1 MDHIADEEL
10 HWDKDILGEGFSA
23 ATLSLG
29 RDPDGEGE
37 AVATLVRAD
46 APTAPAPEGKA
57 AKKPA
62 VLWIHG
68 MTDYFFHK
76 HVAERFT
83 AQGYAFYALDLRKC
97 GRSHRE
103 GQHWHY
109 TSDLRHYYPELTAA
123 ARFLSAQHGGV
134 IPLAHST
141 GGLVT
146 VLWLDHLRSTDPTL
160 LRSVP
165 AAILNSPWLDM
176 PFPKAVV
183 AATKALTS
191 TIGKVRPLLSLPQ
204 KEISAY
210 GQSLHRSM
218 GGEWD
223 YDTTFKPLGGHRKY
237 YGWIEAIF
245 AGQAA
250 ACSQRRLPMPL
261 LTLCSAKSWLGHE
274 YSAASDSADTVLDV
288 EQIQRLAP
296 ALAEDSTVIPLDS
309 ARHDVFLS
317 TPMVREEA
325 FEVTLSWLDE
335 SLNQARK

>member
-1 MDHIADEEL
+1 MDHISDEEL
-10 HWDKDILGEGFSA
+10 HWTQDMLGAGFSA
-23 ATLSLG
+23 ATLSFG

-37 AVATLVRAD
+37 AIATLVRAD
-46 APTAPAPEGKA
+46 ASVETRPSPDDGDRG
-57 AKKPA
+57 KPA

-68 MTDYFFHK
+68 MTDYFFQK
-76 HVAERFT
+76 HVAEQFT

-123 ARFLSAQHGGV
+123 TRWLAQRHGGV

-141 GGLVT
+141 GGLIT
-146 VLWLDHLRSTDPTL
+146 VLWLDHLRSTDPAL
-160 LRSVP
+160 LGSIP
-165 AAILNSPWLDM
+165 AVILNSPWLDM
-176 PFPKAVV
+176 PFPRTVV
-183 AATKALTS
+183 AGTKALTG
-191 TIGKVRPLLSLPQ
+191 TIGKMRPFLSLPQ
-204 KEISAY
+204 KEVSAY
-210 GQSLHRSM
+210 GQSLHRSQ

-245 AGQAA
+245 SGQNAA
-250 ACSQRRLPMPL
+250 REQEKLPMPL

-288 EQIQRLAP
+288 AQIQRLAP
-296 ALAEDSTVIPLDS
+296 GLAEDSTVIPLDS

-317 TPMVREEA
+317 TPLVREEA
-325 FEVTLSWLDE
+325 FKVTFSWLKEALDK
-335 SLNQARK
+335 A